1 MTVADLDGPWELELR
16 ISDDQAGHV
25 LAAQQEFGPPLPV
38 SFILATDPGVPYTG
52 QLRELGTATE
62 VDDAGRPTLFALV
75 DLQAASVPQP
85 RPGATV
91 IAKIHCGRRALGYV
105 WLRQIFEAIQS
116 RLLF

>member
-1 MTVADLDGPWELELR
+1 
-16 ISDDQAGHV
+16 
-25 LAAQQEFGPPLPV
+25 
-38 SFILATDPGVPYTG
+38 LATDPGVTYAG
-52 QLRELGTATE
+52 HLRELGTATE
-62 VDDAGRPTLFALV
+62 VDDSGRPTLFALV
-75 DLQAASVPQP
+75 DLPAASVPQP